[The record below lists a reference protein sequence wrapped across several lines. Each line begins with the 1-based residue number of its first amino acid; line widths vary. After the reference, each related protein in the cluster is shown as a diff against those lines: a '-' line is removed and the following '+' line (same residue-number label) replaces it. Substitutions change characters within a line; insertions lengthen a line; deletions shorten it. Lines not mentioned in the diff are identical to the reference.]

1 MKLSTDVTET
11 TMASDGESV
20 QEAGIVHQGQDV
32 GDAGLWAGHWAG
44 SGSHGAAL

>member
-1 MKLSTDVTET
+1 MLQKRRLRA
-11 TMASDGESV
+11 MASDGESV